1 MKMKA
6 QVQHKNEAK
15 YCGDLQYMSN
25 SYKQIQKQT
34 IRKNGMTIILLE
46 GVYTATVKCID
57 KCSRQ
62 SYKLSANTSHV
73 SII

>member
-1 MKMKA
+1 MKMNA

-15 YCGDLQYMSN
+15 YCGDLRYMSN

-46 GVYTATVKCID
+46 GVYTATVKFID
-57 KCSRQ
+57 MCSRQ

-73 SII
+73 